1 MQRYLT
7 FALVIT
13 TCAGA
18 TLFGQNVSRLYPEKK
33 LQADA
38 ARWGEQIQA
47 EYGDTILPQL
57 TQAERNA
64 LGAVKIEVPLSG
76 PNGDP
81 FSFYTDDKGTI
92 YLPALSLRFFSDLC
106 VANVWLNAHGYD
118 GTTVRDYV
126 GVLLREATLSPGAPL
141 PPVFRTLGVPDNAR
155 DESAVANRV
164 DRNFGNTIVFLL
176 VHELGHALKKHDTH
190 SRDPVQKRKQE
201 IEADGFAIEMMRR
214 IGQVPLGVEFWFD
227 VERIGHVQ
235 GMRRLVETERF
246 PAEAEWQKYLASF
259 DHPVTNERLD
269 ALASVIEKASDSFAR
284 NQANQAEWSARFKT
298 WGQWFHVAAP
308 PWTTNRIARTAEYE
322 RVRDLH
328 LEDLKPRKTAFTM
341 LGSEHEPDYNGLF
354 AVRRTAADGGQ
365 DRVDLLLLRM
375 GKEVTGGYSNRKLD
389 GFIEGEIRSGM
400 LHFTWREGNANG
412 HGVARAQ
419 GETLRGTWGLGES
432 EQGAGEF
439 SAERQKK
446 ERSAP

>member
-1 MQRYLT
+1 MQRYLA

-18 TLFGQNVSRLYPEKK
+18 AVFGQNVSRLYPEKK

-38 ARWGEQIQA
+38 ARWSEQIQA
-47 EYGDTILPQL
+47 EYRDTILPQL
-57 TQAERNA
+57 TDEERSA
-64 LGAVKIEVPLSG
+64 LGTVKIEFPLSG
-76 PNGDP
+76 PSGDP
-81 FSFYTDDKGTI
+81 FSFYTDNKGTI

-106 VANVWLNAHGYD
+106 VANAWLNAHGYD

-141 PPVFRTLGVPDNAR
+141 PTVFRTLGVPDNAR
-155 DESAVANRV
+155 EEGAVANRV

-176 VHELGHALKKHDTH
+176 AHELGHALKKHDTH
-190 SRDPVQKRKQE
+190 SRDPVQKRRQE
-201 IEADGFAIEMMRR
+201 IEADAVAIEVMRR

-235 GMRRLVETERF
+235 GIRRVTSARF
-246 PAEAEWQKYLASF
+246 PTEAEWQKYLAGL
-259 DHPVTNERLD
+259 DHPVTSERLD
-269 ALASVIEKASDSFAR
+269 ALATAVEKAPDSFAR
-284 NQANQAEWSARFKT
+284 NQADQARWTRNSKIFAQYMRLGAPSAAI
-298 WGQWFHVAAP
+298 GAA
-308 PWTTNRIARTAEYE
+308 RVAEYE

-328 LEDLKPRKTAFTM
+328 LEDLKPRKAAFTM
-341 LGSEHEPDYNGLF
+341 PGSEQEPAFNGLF
-354 AVRRTAADGGQ
+354 AVRRTAAEGGQ
-365 DRVDLLLLRM
+365 DRMDLLLLRM
-375 GKEVTGGYSNRKLD
+375 GDDVTGGYSNGKID
-389 GFIEGEIRSGM
+389 GFIQGDIRNGV

-412 HGVARAQ
+412 HGVAQAQ
-419 GETLRGTWGLGES
+419 GETLRGTWGLGAS

-446 ERSAP
+446 ESKAP

>member
-1 MQRYLT
+1 VQRYLAV
-7 FALVIT
+7 ALVIT

-18 TLFGQNVSRLYPEKK
+18 TVFGQNVSRLYPEKK

-38 ARWGEQIQA
+38 ARWSEQIQA
-47 EYGDTILPQL
+47 EYRDTILPQL
-57 TQAERNA
+57 TDEERSA
-64 LGAVKIEVPLSG
+64 LGTVKIEVPLSG

-81 FSFYTDDKGTI
+81 FSFYNDDKGTI

-106 VANVWLNAHGYD
+106 VANAWLNAHGYD

-141 PPVFRTLGVPDNAR
+141 PAVFRTLDIPDNAR
-155 DESAVANRV
+155 EESAVANRV

-176 VHELGHALKKHDTH
+176 AHELGHALKKHDTH
-190 SRDPVQKRKQE
+190 SRDPVQKRRQE
-201 IEADGFAIEMMRR
+201 IEADAFAIEVMRR

-235 GMRRLVETERF
+235 GIRRVTSARF
-246 PAEAEWQKYLASF
+246 PTEAEWQKYLAGL
-259 DHPVTNERLD
+259 DHPVTSERLD
-269 ALASVIEKASDSFAR
+269 ALATAVEKAPDSFAR
-284 NQANQAEWSARFKT
+284 NQADQARWTRNSKIFAQYMRLGAPSAAI
-298 WGQWFHVAAP
+298 GAA
-308 PWTTNRIARTAEYE
+308 RVAEYE

-328 LEDLKPRKTAFTM
+328 LEDLKPRKAAFTM
-341 LGSEHEPDYNGLF
+341 PGSDQEPAFNGLF
-354 AVRRTAADGGQ
+354 AVRRTAAEGGQ
-365 DRVDLLLLRM
+365 DRMDLLLLRM
-375 GKEVTGGYSNRKLD
+375 GDDVTGGYSNGKID
-389 GFIEGEIRSGM
+389 GFIQGDIRNGV

-412 HGVARAQ
+412 HGVAQAQ

-446 ERSAP
+446 ERRAP

>member
-1 MQRYLT
+1 M
-7 FALVIT
+7 
-13 TCAGA
+13 
-18 TLFGQNVSRLYPEKK
+18 FGQNVSRLYPEKK

-38 ARWGEQIQA
+38 ARWSEQIQA
-47 EYGDTILPQL
+47 EYRDTILPQL
-57 TQAERNA
+57 SDEERSA
-64 LGAVKIEVPLSG
+64 LGTVKIEVPLSG
-76 PNGDP
+76 PDGDP

-106 VANVWLNAHGYD
+106 VANAWLNAHGYD

-141 PPVFRTLGVPDNAR
+141 PTVFRTLGVPDNAR
-155 DESAVANRV
+155 EESAVANRV

-176 VHELGHALKKHDTH
+176 AHELGHALKKHDTH
-190 SRDPVQKRKQE
+190 SRDRVQKRRQE
-201 IEADGFAIEMMRR
+201 IEADAFAIEVMRR

-235 GMRRLVETERF
+235 GIRRVTSARF
-246 PAEAEWQKYLASF
+246 PTEAEWQKYLGGL
-259 DHPVTNERLD
+259 DHPVTSERLD
-269 ALASVIEKASDSFAR
+269 ALATAVEKAPDSFAR
-284 NQANQAEWSARFKT
+284 NQADQARWTRNSKIFAQYMRLGAPSAAI
-298 WGQWFHVAAP
+298 GAA
-308 PWTTNRIARTAEYE
+308 RVAEYE

-328 LEDLKPRKTAFTM
+328 LEDLKPRKTAFTIP
-341 LGSEHEPDYNGLF
+341 GTEHEPDFNGLF
-354 AVRRTAADGGQ
+354 AVRRTAANGGE

-375 GKEVTGGYSNRKLD
+375 GDDVTGGYSNGKVD
-389 GFIEGEIRSGM
+389 GFIQGDIHDGA
-400 LHFTWREGNANG
+400 LHFTWREGNTNG
-412 HGVARAQ
+412 HGVAQAQ

-446 ERSAP
+446 ERKAP

>member
-1 MQRYLT
+1 VQRYV
-7 FALVIT
+7 ALAVAIT
-13 TCAGA
+13 TWAGA
-18 TLFGQNVSRLYPEKK
+18 SMFGQNVSRLYSQEK

-38 ARWGEQIQA
+38 ARWSEQIQA
-47 EYGDTILPQL
+47 EYRDTIVPQL
-57 TQAERNA
+57 SEEERSA
-64 LGAVKIEVPLSG
+64 LGTVKIEVPLSG

-106 VANVWLNAHGYD
+106 VANAWLNAHGYD
-118 GTTVRDYV
+118 GTAVRDYV

-141 PPVFRTLGVPDNAR
+141 PAVFRTLGIPDNAR
-155 DESAVANRV
+155 EESAVANRV

-176 VHELGHALKKHDTH
+176 AHELGHALKKHDTH
-190 SRDPVQKRKQE
+190 SRDRVQKRRQE
-201 IEADGFAIEMMRR
+201 IEADAFAIEVMRR

-235 GMRRLVETERF
+235 GIRRVTSARF
-246 PAEAEWQKYLASF
+246 PTETEWQKYLAGL
-259 DHPVTNERLD
+259 DHPVTSERLD
-269 ALASVIEKASDSFAR
+269 ALATAVEKAPDSFAR
-284 NQANQAEWSARFKT
+284 NQADQARWTRNSKIFAQYVRLGAPAASIGAAR
-298 WGQWFHVAAP
+298 
-308 PWTTNRIARTAEYE
+308 IAEYE

-328 LEDLKPRKTAFTM
+328 VEDLKPRKTAFTIP
-341 LGSEHEPDYNGLF
+341 GTEHEPDFNGLF
-354 AVRRTAADGGQ
+354 AVRRTGADGRQ
-365 DRVDLLLLRM
+365 DRMDLLLLRM
-375 GKEVTGGYSNRKLD
+375 GDDITGGYSNGEID
-389 GFIEGEIRSGM
+389 GFIQGDIRDGV

-412 HGVARAQ
+412 HGVAQAQ

-446 ERSAP
+446 ERKTP

>member
-1 MQRYLT
+1 VQRYLT
-7 FALVIT
+7 FALVIA

-106 VANVWLNAHGYD
+106 VANAWLNAHGYD

-201 IEADGFAIEMMRR
+201 IEADAFAIEMMRR

-235 GMRRLVETERF
+235 GMRRLVEKERF

-269 ALASVIEKASDSFAR
+269 ALAGVIEEASDSFAR

-308 PWTTNRIARTAEYE
+308 HGLLIESRVQLSTNACAICT
-322 RVRDLH
+322 
-328 LEDLKPRKTAFTM
+328 
-341 LGSEHEPDYNGLF
+341 
-354 AVRRTAADGGQ
+354 
-365 DRVDLLLLRM
+365 
-375 GKEVTGGYSNRKLD
+375 
-389 GFIEGEIRSGM
+389 
-400 LHFTWREGNANG
+400 
-412 HGVARAQ
+412 
-419 GETLRGTWGLGES
+419 
-432 EQGAGEF
+432 
-439 SAERQKK
+439 
-446 ERSAP
+446 

>member
-1 MQRYLT
+1 
-7 FALVIT
+7 
-13 TCAGA
+13 
-18 TLFGQNVSRLYPEKK
+18 VSRLYPEKK

-38 ARWGEQIQA
+38 ARWSEQIRA
-47 EYGDTILPQL
+47 EYRDTILPQL
-57 TQAERNA
+57 TDEERGA
-64 LGAVKIEVPLSG
+64 LGTVKIEVPLSG

-81 FSFYTDDKGTI
+81 FSFYTDDKDTI

-106 VANVWLNAHGYD
+106 VANAWLNAHGYD

-141 PPVFRTLGVPDNAR
+141 PAVFRTLGIPDNAR
-155 DESAVANRV
+155 EESAVANRV

-176 VHELGHALKKHDTH
+176 AHELGHALKKHDTH
-190 SRDPVQKRKQE
+190 SRDPVQKRRQE
-201 IEADGFAIEMMRR
+201 IEADAFAIEVMRR

-235 GMRRLVETERF
+235 GIRRVTSARF
-246 PAEAEWQKYLASF
+246 PTEAEWQKYLAGL
-259 DHPVTNERLD
+259 DHPVTSERLD
-269 ALASVIEKASDSFAR
+269 ALATAVEKAPDSFAR
-284 NQANQAEWSARFKT
+284 NQADQARWTRNSKIFAQYMRLGAPSAAI
-298 WGQWFHVAAP
+298 GAA
-308 PWTTNRIARTAEYE
+308 RVAEYE

-328 LEDLKPRKTAFTM
+328 LEDLKPRKAAFTM
-341 LGSEHEPDYNGLF
+341 PGSEQEPAFNGLF
-354 AVRRTAADGGQ
+354 AVRRTAAGGGQ
-365 DRVDLLLLRM
+365 DRMDLLLLRT
-375 GKEVTGGYSNRKLD
+375 GDDITGGYSNGKID
-389 GFIEGEIRSGM
+389 GFIQGDIRNGV

-412 HGVARAQ
+412 HGVAQAQ

-446 ERSAP
+446 ERKAP

>member
-1 MQRYLT
+1 M
-7 FALVIT
+7 
-13 TCAGA
+13 
-18 TLFGQNVSRLYPEKK
+18 FGQNVSRLYPEKK

-38 ARWGEQIQA
+38 ARWSEQIQA
-47 EYGDTILPQL
+47 EYRDTILPQL
-57 TQAERNA
+57 SDEERSA
-64 LGAVKIEVPLSG
+64 LGTVNIEVPLSG
-76 PNGDP
+76 PDGDP

-106 VANVWLNAHGYD
+106 VANAWLNAHGYD

-141 PPVFRTLGVPDNAR
+141 PTVFRRLGVPDNAR
-155 DESAVANRV
+155 EESAVANRV

-176 VHELGHALKKHDTH
+176 AHELGHALKKHDTH
-190 SRDPVQKRKQE
+190 SRDRVQKRRQE
-201 IEADGFAIEMMRR
+201 IEADAFAIEVMRR

-235 GMRRLVETERF
+235 GIRRVTSARF
-246 PAEAEWQKYLASF
+246 PTEAEWEKYLAGL
-259 DHPVTNERLD
+259 DHPVTSERLD
-269 ALASVIEKASDSFAR
+269 ALATAVEKAPDSFAR
-284 NQANQAEWSARFKT
+284 NQADQARWTRNSKIFAQYMRLGAPSAAI
-298 WGQWFHVAAP
+298 GAA
-308 PWTTNRIARTAEYE
+308 RVAEYE

-328 LEDLKPRKTAFTM
+328 LEDLKPRKTAFTIP
-341 LGSEHEPDYNGLF
+341 GTEHEPDFNGLF
-354 AVRRTAADGGQ
+354 AVRRTAANGGE

-375 GKEVTGGYSNRKLD
+375 GDDVTGGYSNGKVD
-389 GFIEGEIRSGM
+389 GFIQGDIHDGA
-400 LHFTWREGNANG
+400 LHFTWREGNTNG
-412 HGVARAQ
+412 HGVAQAQ

-446 ERSAP
+446 ERKAP

>member
-1 MQRYLT
+1 MQRYLAV
-7 FALVIT
+7 ALVIT

-18 TLFGQNVSRLYPEKK
+18 TVFGQNVSRLYPEKK

-38 ARWGEQIQA
+38 ARWSEQIQA
-47 EYGDTILPQL
+47 EYRDTILPQL
-57 TQAERNA
+57 TDEERSA
-64 LGAVKIEVPLSG
+64 LGTVKIEVPLSG

-81 FSFYTDDKGTI
+81 FSFYNDDKGTI

-106 VANVWLNAHGYD
+106 VANAWLNAHGYD

-141 PPVFRTLGVPDNAR
+141 PAVFRTLDIPDNAR
-155 DESAVANRV
+155 EESAVANRV

-176 VHELGHALKKHDTH
+176 AHELGHALKKHDTH
-190 SRDPVQKRKQE
+190 SRDPVQKRRQE
-201 IEADGFAIEMMRR
+201 IEADAFAIEVMRR

-235 GMRRLVETERF
+235 GIRRVTSARF
-246 PAEAEWQKYLASF
+246 PTEAEWQKYLAGL
-259 DHPVTNERLD
+259 DHPVTSERLD
-269 ALASVIEKASDSFAR
+269 ALATAVEKAPDSFAR
-284 NQANQAEWSARFKT
+284 NQADQARWTRNSKIFAQYMRLGAPSAAI
-298 WGQWFHVAAP
+298 GAA
-308 PWTTNRIARTAEYE
+308 RVAEYE

-328 LEDLKPRKTAFTM
+328 LEDLKPRKAAFTM
-341 LGSEHEPDYNGLF
+341 PGSDQEPAFNGLF
-354 AVRRTAADGGQ
+354 AVRRTAAEGGQ
-365 DRVDLLLLRM
+365 DRMDLLLLRM
-375 GKEVTGGYSNRKLD
+375 GDDVTGGYSNGKID
-389 GFIEGEIRSGM
+389 GFIQGDIRNGV

-412 HGVARAQ
+412 HGVAQAQ

-446 ERSAP
+446 ERRAP

>member
-1 MQRYLT
+1 MQRYLAL
-7 FALVIT
+7 ALVIT
-13 TCAGA
+13 TGAGA
-18 TLFGQNVSRLYPEKK
+18 SIFGQNVSRLYPEKK

-38 ARWGEQIQA
+38 ARWSEQIQA
-47 EYGDTILPQL
+47 EYRDTILPQL
-57 TQAERNA
+57 SDEERSA
-64 LGAVKIEVPLSG
+64 LGTVKIEVPLSG

-106 VANVWLNAHGYD
+106 VANAWLNAHGYD

-141 PPVFRTLGVPDNAR
+141 PTVFRTLGVPDNAR
-155 DESAVANRV
+155 EESAVANRV

-176 VHELGHALKKHDTH
+176 AHELGHALKKHDTH
-190 SRDPVQKRKQE
+190 SRDRVQKRRQE
-201 IEADGFAIEMMRR
+201 IEADAFAIEVMRR

-235 GMRRLVETERF
+235 GIRRVTSARF
-246 PAEAEWQKYLASF
+246 PTEAEWEKYLAGL
-259 DHPVTNERLD
+259 DHPVTSERLD
-269 ALASVIEKASDSFAR
+269 ALATAVEKAPDSFAR
-284 NQANQAEWSARFKT
+284 NQADQARWTRNSKIFAQYMRLGAPSAAI
-298 WGQWFHVAAP
+298 GAA
-308 PWTTNRIARTAEYE
+308 RVAEYE

-328 LEDLKPRKTAFTM
+328 LEDLKPRKTAFTIP
-341 LGSEHEPDYNGLF
+341 GTEHEPDFNGLF
-354 AVRRTAADGGQ
+354 AVRRTAANGGE

-375 GKEVTGGYSNRKLD
+375 GDDVTGGYSNGKVD
-389 GFIEGEIRSGM
+389 GFIQGDIRDGA
-400 LHFTWREGNANG
+400 LHFTWREGNTNG
-412 HGVARAQ
+412 HGVAQAQ

-446 ERSAP
+446 ERKAP

>member
-1 MQRYLT
+1 VQRYLAI
-7 FALVIT
+7 ALVIT

-18 TLFGQNVSRLYPEKK
+18 TVFGQNVSRLYPEKK

-38 ARWGEQIQA
+38 ARWSEQIQA
-47 EYGDTILPQL
+47 EYRDTILPQL
-57 TQAERNA
+57 TDEERSV
-64 LGAVKIEVPLSG
+64 LGGVKIEVPLSA

-106 VANVWLNAHGYD
+106 VANAWLNAHGYD

-126 GVLLREATLSPGAPL
+126 GVLLREATLSPRAPL

-155 DESAVANRV
+155 EESAVANRV

-176 VHELGHALKKHDTH
+176 AHELGHSLKKHDTH
-190 SRDPVQKRKQE
+190 LGDPIQKRRQE
-201 IEADGFAIEMMRR
+201 IEADTFAIEVMRR

-227 VERIGHVQ
+227 VEHIGHVQ
-235 GMRRLVETERF
+235 GIRRVAVGRF
-246 PAEAEWQKYLASF
+246 PTEAEWQKYLASL
-259 DHPVTNERLD
+259 DHPVSKERLE
-269 ALASVIEKASDSFAR
+269 ALAVEIERASNSFAR
-284 NQANQAEWSARFKT
+284 NQTNQAEWSARFKS
-298 WGQWFHVAAP
+298 WGQYFRLSAAQ
-308 PWTTNRIARTAEYE
+308 WSTNPIAQTAEYE

-328 LEDLKPRKTAFTM
+328 VEDLKPRKAAFTVP
-341 LGSEHEPDYNGLF
+341 GTQQEPDFNGLF
-354 AVRRTAADGGQ
+354 ALRRTAAQGGQ
-365 DRVDLLLLRM
+365 DRMDLLLFRM
-375 GKEVTGGYSNRKLD
+375 GNDVTGGYSNGKID
-389 GFIEGEIRSGM
+389 GFIQGDIRDGV

-412 HGVARAQ
+412 HGVAQAQ

-446 ERSAP
+446 ERKAP